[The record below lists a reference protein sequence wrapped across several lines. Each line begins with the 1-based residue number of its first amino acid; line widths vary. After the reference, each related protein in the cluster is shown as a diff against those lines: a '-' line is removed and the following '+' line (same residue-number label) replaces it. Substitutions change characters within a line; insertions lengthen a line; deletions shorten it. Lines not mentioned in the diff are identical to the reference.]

1 MGGLAE
7 YALCLLHSSNHQA
20 SPDSITIEDLENV
33 HNMYATQ
40 WSSGEVEI
48 FCEGVRRHGDHIRRV
63 WLVLEETKTLRETLD
78 FYLRVYPYARRC
90 GVEKFSQI
98 FRRAERAA
106 EGAVLCVVLYC
117 TVLYCT
123 VLYCTVLYCPDL
135 LSILFSHFYYAL
147 CHPSLPICS
156 ALLLS
161 IPSPD
166 P

>member
-7 YALCLLHSSNHQA
+7 YTLCLLHSVNHQA
-20 SPDSITIEDLENV
+20 SLDSISLDDLENV

-63 WLVLEETKTLRETLD
+63 WLALEETKTLRETLD

-90 GVEKFSQI
+90 GVEKFLQI

-106 EGAVLCVVLYC
+106 EGTVLCCVVLSRAVLCCVVL
-117 TVLYCT
+117 
-123 VLYCTVLYCPDL
+123 
-135 LSILFSHFYYAL
+135 
-147 CHPSLPICS
+147 CS
-156 ALLLS
+156 VV
-161 IPSPD
+161 
-166 P
+166 